1 MSLPKIAI
9 PVAYLAS
16 ERAEQASLEQNKV
29 TRTLV
34 NLTLNNSTEAS
45 RTKQMVPQ
53 RAGRYTDEMTK
64 HHSRTE
70 AGKWNTLHFF
80 FTTDVLVSKCA
91 VKTNHMQERR
101 TLPGLSLIFHPR
113 H

>member
-1 MSLPKIAI
+1 
-9 PVAYLAS
+9 
-16 ERAEQASLEQNKV
+16 
-29 TRTLV
+29 
-34 NLTLNNSTEAS
+34 
-45 RTKQMVPQ
+45 MVPQ

-101 TLPGLSLIFHPR
+101 TLPGGDLIEPYLKGIALKISNLINR
-113 H
+113 SINDLQPATIIYGIGKCDLAANRDYWDEDNQT